1 MLVENNHPAII
12 DKATFAK
19 AQERVKQRSGR
30 KDSGLNNNPFTRKI
44 ICMDCGEYFGHKT
57 WTSRGSIKYSMWVCN
72 HKYSEETTYGGKK
85 CKAANLRQEWIEQG
99 YLYTMNKILAARSEY
114 LAKYGRKLARINR
127 RLESGEIE
135 AELKV
140 LDQQLVDIHKR
151 LKELENEWEFSFG
164 KQDEFTRLQSKLKNQ
179 MQETVDSIN
188 ALENERNSLNARK
201 RTLKTF
207 IATLESLPDQ
217 LTKFSEKPFVSTI
230 DHIAV
235 NQYILAYHFYGDE
248 CIKVNIEQLK
258 LSCH

>member
-151 LKELENEWEFSFG
+151 LKELENE
-164 KQDEFTRLQSKLKNQ
+164 
-179 MQETVDSIN
+179 
-188 ALENERNSLNARK
+188 RNSLNARK

-235 NQYILAYHFYGDE
+235 NQYILAYHFMGMN
-248 CIKVNIEQLK
+248 V
-258 LSCH
+258 SR